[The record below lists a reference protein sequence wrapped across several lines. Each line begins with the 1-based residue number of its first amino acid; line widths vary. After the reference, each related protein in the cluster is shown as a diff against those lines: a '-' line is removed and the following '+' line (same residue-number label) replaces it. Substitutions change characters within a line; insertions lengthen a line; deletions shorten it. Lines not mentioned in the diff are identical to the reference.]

1 MHQGNVRPMRG
12 VGKSN
17 PIFGRRWKAHWAAT
31 LQTAA
36 AQMSCVV
43 IDVSVTGARVRT
55 FQIPRDGDHVSLL
68 IGTGEAISAR
78 VAWSSDDSAG
88 LCFAEDQPW
97 ILRLIPF
104 AESLRPSSQ
113 SRTK

>member
-1 MHQGNVRPMRG
+1 MHQGHVRLLRG
-12 VGKSN
+12 VAKGN
-17 PIFGRRWKAHWAAT
+17 LIFGRRWKTHWAAT

-36 AQMSCVV
+36 AQMSCIV

-55 FQIPRDGDHVSLL
+55 FQMPSDGDHVSLL
-68 IGTGEAISAR
+68 IGTGDAISAR
-78 VAWSSDDSAG
+78 VAWRGDDSAG

-104 AESLRPSSQ
+104 AESQVPSSR